1 MNFQQRVQYHYDKL
15 SDSDK
20 YLTDYIE
27 KHYLESLDI
36 SIVKLSDNANVSTS
50 TIVRCMKKLGYNGF
64 TDFKYQMVAEDSNK
78 FSEPLKHFE
87 HMDSQIQTAIVKNQE
102 EVDKTVRYLN
112 YTIIEDAISAIKYS
126 KKINILARGFS
137 EHISNE
143 MTIKLQL
150 LNKHAEEHND
160 PNIIKIKSKSF
171 DEDDLVI
178 FVSLNGETDEL
189 IQAAE
194 ICKQNNVK
202 TICLTTNKNSR
213 LYNLCDINLL
223 GFKSDKT
230 FIPDYEVRSRLP
242 LQVLARVL
250 LDAYVIRNGQI

>member
-1 MNFQQRVQYHYDKL
+1 
-15 SDSDK
+15 
-20 YLTDYIE
+20 
-27 KHYLESLDI
+27 
-36 SIVKLSDNANVSTS
+36 
-50 TIVRCMKKLGYNGF
+50 
-64 TDFKYQMVAEDSNK
+64 
-78 FSEPLKHFE
+78 
-87 HMDSQIQTAIVKNQE
+87 
-102 EVDKTVRYLN
+102 TVRYLN

>member
-1 MNFQQRVQYHYDKL
+1 MNFQQRVQYFYDKL

-250 LDAYVIRNGQI
+250 LDAYVIRNEQI